1 MILTWIILIPTLG
14 GVLAWIVGKRNALA
28 CRWIALSAA
37 FADFA
42 LALLLLLSAQFD
54 ISTNAGK
61 PFIQHWVPWVPAFG
75 INYFVAMDGLSLL
88 LVLLSTVIGIAAI
101 TASWREITNH
111 VAEFHLAIM
120 VLLSAIIGTF
130 LAYNLILFYFFWEL
144 MLVPMYFLIAI
155 WGHENRRYAAIKFVL
170 FTFIGSLFMLA
181 GILGLHFVYANT
193 TGIYTFDLPKL
204 QGTFVP
210 AATAMWLMLGFFV
223 GFAVKIPAV
232 PLHTWLPDAHTE
244 APTAGSLHLAAL
256 LLKTGAYGLLRFAIP
271 LFPVASVQIR
281 PIAMALGVAGII
293 YGAILSFAQQD
304 LKRMVAYTSISH
316 MGFVVLGIYAGTE
329 LSLQGAIIA
338 IICHAFATGA
348 LFLIVGMIQ
357 ERTHTRDLAQ
367 LGGLWATTPKIG
379 GFTLFFAMAALS
391 LPGMGNFIGEFL
403 VLIGTFQVSRTAAII
418 ASLGLIVSAIY
429 GLRLV
434 QASVLGPNVKK
445 RTLPDLNAR
454 ETAVLGVF
462 AAILIWIGL
471 HPQPIIATARK
482 SLIQIRQNFA
492 ASNRHLDSES
502 ARLNATSDEQD
513 NFEAEENAGRSADD

>member
-1 MILTWIILIPTLG
+1 MKLTWLILIPTLG
-14 GVLAWIVGKRNALA
+14 GILAWIAGKRNTLA
-28 CRWIALSAA
+28 CRWIALAA
-37 FADFA
+37 SLADFA
-42 LALLLLLSAQFD
+42 LALSLLAQFD
-54 ISTNAGK
+54 VSAIPGK
-61 PFIQHWVPWVPAFG
+61 PFIEHRVPWVPAFG
-75 INYFVAMDGLSLL
+75 INYFVAMDGLGLL

-101 TASWREITNH
+101 AASWREITDH

-120 VLLSAIIGTF
+120 ILLSAIIGTF
-130 LAYNLILFYFFWEL
+130 TAYNLILFYFFWEL
-144 MLVPMYFLIAI
+144 MLVPMYFLIAV

-181 GILGLHFVYANT
+181 SILGLHFVHASNT
-193 TGIYTFDLPKL
+193 GTYTFDLPDL
-204 QGTFVP
+204 LGTLMP
-210 AATAMWLMLGFFV
+210 AATAMWLMIGFFV

-271 LFPVASVQIR
+271 LFPAASAQVR
-281 PIAMALGVAGII
+281 PVAMALGVAGII

-304 LKRMVAYTSISH
+304 LKRMVAYTSVSH
-316 MGFVVLGIYAGTE
+316 MGFVILGIYAGTE
-329 LSLQGAIIA
+329 LALQGAIIA

-367 LGGLWATTPKIG
+367 LGGLWATAPKIG

-391 LPGMGNFIGEFL
+391 LPGMGNFVGEFL
-403 VLIGTFQVSRTAAII
+403 VLLGTFQVSQTAAVI
-418 ASLGLIVSAIY
+418 ASVGLIISALY

-434 QASVLGPNVKK
+434 QASVLGPNVKNW
-445 RTLPDLNAR
+445 TLSDLNAR

-462 AAILIWIGL
+462 AAILLWIGL
-471 HPQPIIATARK
+471 YPQPIIATARA
-482 SLIQIRQNFA
+482 SLIHIQRNFTA
-492 ASNRHLDSES
+492 VNATFDSGS
-502 ARLNATSDEQD
+502 GWLNAALSTPDKS
-513 NFEAEENAGRSADD
+513 EARENSERSADD